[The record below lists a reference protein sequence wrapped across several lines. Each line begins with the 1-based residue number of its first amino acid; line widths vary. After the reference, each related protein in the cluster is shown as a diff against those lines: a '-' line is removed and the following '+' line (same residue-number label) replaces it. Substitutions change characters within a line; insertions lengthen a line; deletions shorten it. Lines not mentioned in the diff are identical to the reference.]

1 MHHYREQVLRKL
13 QCLASCWSIILIRDG
28 KDTQAIGIFPP
39 LHPMLEAVSSLQI
52 TFLRN
57 ITWTLS
63 NLCRNKNPY
72 PSVKAVRQMLP
83 ILSHLL
89 QHKDGEVLSDTC
101 WALSYLTD
109 GSNERI
115 GQVVNM
121 GVLPRLV
128 QLMSSSEL
136 NILVNIPGPMYLCL
150 GLQMRM
156 WESYSLEQ
164 GLSQPPSSTIRSP
177 TLSRTKLVIC
187 FSLVSATL

>member
-1 MHHYREQVLRKL
+1 M
-13 QCLASCWSIILIRDG
+13 ASCWSIILIRDG

-39 LHPMLEAVSSLQI
+39 LHLMLEAVSSLQI

-72 PSVKAVRQMLP
+72 PSAKAVKQMLP
-83 ILSHLL
+83 VLSHLL
-89 QHKDGEVLSDTC
+89 QHQDGEVLSDTC

-136 NILVNIPGPMYLCL
+136 NILVNIPGPTYLCP

-156 WESYSLEQ
+156 RESYALEQ
-164 GLSQPPSSTIRSP
+164 GLSQPPSSTIGSP